1 MRRTSVMIEVN
12 DDVYETLVEPLK
24 RNKSFAKLISS
35 LLNGYI
41 NDSYIRAFVDDN
53 LEEVKKAVVGS
64 FAESVGEMESALA
77 NMGLFADELNAHSR
91 AGYARFQQHRAKQ
104 VEELD
109 KGPIATK
116 ESTHKPKDEEFEA
129 LQNRVASMEKSMS
142 EGFSRILEILGQAK
156 FSETANTAT
165 PVKQPA
171 TVSLAEQAEQSIQS
185 YISAI
190 PSPAPSPER
199 ELVAVGASSYNDE
212 EGESDTS
219 GEETNAF
226 LSSLVADFGVSY

>member
-41 NDSYIRAFVDDN
+41 NDSYIRALVDDN

-64 FAESVGEMESALA
+64 FADSVGEMESALA
-77 NMGLFADELNAHSR
+77 NMGLFADELNAHSQ

-104 VEELD
+104 VKELD
-109 KGPIATK
+109 KEPISSK
-116 ESTHKPKDEEFEA
+116 ENAPRPKDEEFEA

-142 EGFSRILEILGQAK
+142 EGFSRILEILNQAK
-156 FSETANTAT
+156 FPETAH
-165 PVKQPA
+165 QPA
-171 TVSLAEQAEQSIQS
+171 KVSVEEKVEHSMQSH
-185 YISAI
+185 ISAI
-190 PSPAPSPER
+190 PSPEK
-199 ELVAVGASSYNDE
+199 ELVAVGVSGYHD
-212 EGESDTS
+212 EGESDS
-219 GEETNAF
+219 SSEETNAF

>member
-77 NMGLFADELNAHSR
+77 NMGLFADELNAHSQ

-109 KGPIATK
+109 KEPISSK
-116 ESTHKPKDEEFEA
+116 ENTPRPKDEEFEA

-142 EGFSRILEILGQAK
+142 EGFSRILEILNQSK
-156 FSETANTAT
+156 FHETAL
-165 PVKQPA
+165 QP
-171 TVSLAEQAEQSIQS
+171 TKVSVEEKVEHSMQSH
-185 YISAI
+185 ISAI
-190 PSPAPSPER
+190 PSPEK
-199 ELVAVGASSYNDE
+199 ELVEVGVSGYHD
-212 EGESDTS
+212 EGESDS
-219 GEETNAF
+219 SSEETNAF

>member
-77 NMGLFADELNAHSR
+77 NMGLFADELSAHSQ

-109 KGPIATK
+109 KEPISSK
-116 ESTHKPKDEEFEA
+116 ENTPRPKDEEFEA

-142 EGFSRILEILGQAK
+142 EGFSRILEILNQAK
-156 FSETANTAT
+156 FSETDH
-165 PVKQPA
+165 QPA
-171 TVSLAEQAEQSIQS
+171 KVSVEEKVEHSMQSH
-185 YISAI
+185 ISAI
-190 PSPAPSPER
+190 PSPEK
-199 ELVAVGASSYNDE
+199 ELVAVGVSGYHD
-212 EGESDTS
+212 EGESGSS

>member
-77 NMGLFADELNAHSR
+77 NMGLFADELNAHSQ

-109 KGPIATK
+109 KEPIATK
-116 ESTHKPKDEEFEA
+116 ESTPKPKDEEFEA

-142 EGFSRILEILGQAK
+142 EGFSRILEILNQAK
-156 FSETANTAT
+156 FPETAH
-165 PVKQPA
+165 QP
-171 TVSLAEQAEQSIQS
+171 TKVSVEEKVEHSMQSH
-185 YISAI
+185 ISAI
-190 PSPAPSPER
+190 PSPEK
-199 ELVAVGASSYNDE
+199 ELVAVGVSDYHD
-212 EGESDTS
+212 EGESDS
-219 GEETNAF
+219 SSEETNAF

>member
-77 NMGLFADELNAHSR
+77 NMGLFADELNAHSQ

-109 KGPIATK
+109 KEPISSK
-116 ESTHKPKDEEFEA
+116 ENTPRPKDEEFEA

-142 EGFSRILEILGQAK
+142 EGFSRILEILNQAK
-156 FSETANTAT
+156 FPETANQAT
-165 PVKQPA
+165 K
-171 TVSLAEQAEQSIQS
+171 VSVEERVEHSMQSH
-185 YISAI
+185 ISAI
-190 PSPAPSPER
+190 PSPEK
-199 ELVAVGASSYNDE
+199 ELVAVGVSGYHD
-212 EGESDTS
+212 EGESGSS

>member
-53 LEEVKKAVVGS
+53 LEGVKKAVVGS

-77 NMGLFADELNAHSR
+77 NMGLFTDELNAHSQ

-109 KGPIATK
+109 KEPISSK
-116 ESTHKPKDEEFEA
+116 ENTPRPKDEEFEA

-142 EGFSRILEILGQAK
+142 EGFSRILEILNQAK
-156 FSETANTAT
+156 FPEIAHQAT
-165 PVKQPA
+165 PVAQP
-171 TVSLAEQAEQSIQS
+171 TKVSVEERVEHSMQSH
-185 YISAI
+185 ISAI
-190 PSPAPSPER
+190 PSPVRSSEK
-199 ELVAVGASSYNDE
+199 ELVAVGVSGYHD
-212 EGESDTS
+212 EGESGSS